1 MTKRLTKRVRQA
13 LNRAGAVLVR
23 QRTHLVFRLA
33 NGRKLVMA
41 ATPSDRR
48 HWEQNVLRDIRA
60 ASPNVQPMTRV
71 TVSRPRRR
79 KPGRQDHRPSF
90 AGLKPMQA
98 ALQDSGVVERQLRQ
112 RITDLE
118 RELSAW
124 DTWWPVRIARAL
136 KQWTR
141 VSNP

>member
-13 LNRAGAVLVR
+13 LNRVGAVLVR

-60 ASPNVQPMTRV
+60 ASPHVQPMTRV
-71 TVSRPRRR
+71 TAPRTRRR
-79 KPGRQDHRPSF
+79 KSGRRDDRPAF
-90 AGLKPMQA
+90 AGLSPMQA

-112 RITDLE
+112 RIAELE
-118 RELSAW
+118 RELSA
-124 DTWWPVRIARAL
+124 
-136 KQWTR
+136 
-141 VSNP
+141 

>member
-13 LNRAGAVLVR
+13 LNRAGAMLVR

-33 NGRKLVMA
+33 NGRTLVMA

-60 ASPNVQPMTRV
+60 AAPHVQPMTRV

-79 KPGRQDHRPSF
+79 KPGRQEHRPSF
-90 AGLKPMQA
+90 AGLTPMQA

-112 RITDLE
+112 RIAELE

-124 DTWWPVRIARAL
+124 GAWWPVRIARAL
-136 KQWTR
+136 KRWIR
-141 VSNP
+141 VP